1 VQVPATVTPSGAYAV
16 TVYEVMAEPPLP
28 AALLAGAVKETV
40 ALPLSM
46 VATGDVGAL
55 GTVAGV
61 IGPAVEAVDVP
72 VELVAVT
79 ENV

>member
-1 VQVPATVTPSGAYAV
+1 VF
-16 TVYEVMAEPPLP
+16 
-28 AALLAGAVKETV
+28 AGAVNETA

-46 VATGDVGAL
+46 VATGDVGAD
-55 GTVAGV
+55 GTAAGV
-61 IGPAVEAVDVP
+61 TGPAVDAVDVP